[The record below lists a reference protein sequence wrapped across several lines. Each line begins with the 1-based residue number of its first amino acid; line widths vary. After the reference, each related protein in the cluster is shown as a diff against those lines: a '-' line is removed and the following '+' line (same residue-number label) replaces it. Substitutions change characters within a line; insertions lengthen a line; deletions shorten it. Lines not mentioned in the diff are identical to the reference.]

1 MLRNIKPSPAA
12 ACGSRPNGYPCC
24 QRPKLG
30 PVSQIA
36 AEVFRKR
43 KSITVARRRQDAPQ
57 SMREKSR
64 HSQVGA
70 CPGIDARL
78 LQCGIPRK
86 NVGENI
92 LEPVGLSGPC
102 SQSGS
107 LAANLIRNR
116 QAMLAYDMAVWKC

>member
-30 PVSQIA
+30 PVNQIA
-36 AEVFRKR
+36 AEIFRKR

-70 CPGIDARL
+70 CSGIDAHL
-78 LQCGIPRK
+78 LQCGIPGK
-86 NVGENI
+86 DVGENI
-92 LEPVGLSGPC
+92 LEPVGLSGLS
-102 SQSGS
+102 SQFGS
-107 LAANLIRNR
+107 FVANLICNR
-116 QAMLAYDMAVWKC
+116 QAMFAGDMAVWKC